1 MTTQTT
7 VTSPSPM
14 QQQVY
19 GQIAPG
25 IMQYMNQPY
34 QQYQG
39 PLVAGL
45 SDIQMQALQNI
56 QGLLGSNPFMQQTQS
71 LLSNMMSGG
80 GGGNTAAMMAD
91 VENRARQAFQRET
104 SGINDRFANPNSFA
118 NSRHAM
124 MQDQANE
131 AFARGL
137 SGGLAEVQF
146 RADEAAANRQLQAAQ
161 LSQGLQNSQMGQL
174 MQAMQAGAIPQ
185 QLMQQQLGAN
195 YAEWQQAQNHPMR
208 MSDLGLRLA
217 GAVPG
222 GQTQTTQTP
231 NPSGLAQ
238 GLGGAALVASM
249 FGSPGGG
256 WFNFFGSGS

>member
-1 MTTQTT
+1 MPTQTT

-45 SDIQMQALQNI
+45 SDVQMQALQNM

-71 LLSNMMSGG
+71 LLSSMMGG
-80 GGGNTAAMMAD
+80 GGIDTGAMMAD

-104 SGINDRFANPNSFA
+104 SGINDRFANPNSFG

-124 MQDQANE
+124 MQDSANE

-137 SGGLAEVQF
+137 SGGLAEIQF
-146 RADEAAANRQLQAAQ
+146 RAGESAANRQLQAAQ
-161 LSQGLQNSQMGQL
+161 LAQGLQGQQMSQL
-174 MQAMQAGAIPQ
+174 MQAMQAGAVPQ

-208 MSDLGLRLA
+208 MAELGLRLA

-222 GQTQTTQTP
+222 GQTQTVQTP
-231 NPSGLAQ
+231 NPNSIAQ
-238 GLGGAALVASM
+238 GLGSAALLASL
-249 FGSPGGG
+249 FGSPGAG
-256 WFNFFGSGS
+256 FNFFG